1 VLDAVSSQSSIIR
14 TTTGMWLA
22 GGKYFGFE
30 GCGDRSGCCPL
41 NCTHVWNYEQS
52 LAFLF
57 PGLERGMRDTDF
69 MTNVRPDGSMIFR
82 TSLPINSGEFWD
94 FKPAADGQM
103 GRIISLYRDWQLSG
117 DTAFLKKLWP
127 KAKKALEFA
136 WVKWDADKDG
146 LMEGEQHNTYDIE
159 FYGPNSMMG
168 GFYLGALLA
177 GSKMAE
183 AVGDKAAAASYRAV
197 YEKGRK
203 AYDATLWN
211 GEYYV
216 QKYAQVMEKKYQY
229 GEGCLSDQLLGQ
241 WLGMISGLG
250 RYLPADRL
258 RSALDAVYKHNF
270 KTDFRDFSN
279 VQRTYALGDEQGL
292 LLCSWPRGGRPP
304 LPFIYSDEVWTGI
317 EYQVASHLIYEG
329 LVDEGLSVVKAV
341 RDRHDGRKRNPW
353 DEVECG
359 HHYAR
364 AMSSWGVLLALS
376 GFSYSA
382 PEKRMGFEPRLNADD
397 FKTIWTTG
405 SGWGTF
411 AQKLTPAGAGTA
423 SLSVRQGEL
432 TLKEFSFSTP
442 IPLETKTAFTV
453 KSGAAGRAVRVTV
466 KRDGTRVILVL
477 AAPVV
482 LKTGETLEI
491 GF

>member
-1 VLDAVSSQSSIIR
+1 MTQPTPKGASPNLCPDALMAISQPTITLDPPVKAPQDTATLPR
-14 TTTGMWLA
+14 LLA
-22 GGKYFGFE
+22 GI
-30 GCGDRSGCCPL
+30 
-41 NCTHVWNYEQS
+41 
-52 LAFLF
+52 
-57 PGLERGMRDTDF
+57 
-69 MTNVRPDGSMIFR
+69 RPDGAMIFR
-82 TSLPINSGEFWD
+82 TSLPLDSGEFWD

-103 GRIISLYRDWQLSG
+103 GRIISLYRDWQISG
-117 DTAFLKKLWP
+117 DTAFLKKVWP
-127 KAKKALEFA
+127 KAKKALEYA

-177 GSKMAE
+177 GSKMAD
-183 AVGDKAAAASYRAV
+183 AVGDTSAAASYRSV

-203 AYDATLWN
+203 AYDTTLWN

-229 GEGCLSDQLLGQ
+229 GDGCLSDQLLGQ
-241 WLGMISGLG
+241 WLGMVSGLG
-250 RYLPADRL
+250 RYLPADRV
-258 RSALDAVYKHNF
+258 RSALAAIYKHNF
-270 KTDFRDFSN
+270 LTDFREFSN

-317 EYQVASHLIYEG
+317 EYQVASHLAYEG

-341 RDRHDGRKRNPW
+341 RDRYDGRKRNPW

-376 GFSYSA
+376 GYSYSA
-382 PEKRMGFEPRLNADD
+382 PEMRMGFDPRMNADD
-397 FKTIWTTG
+397 FKTVWTSG
-405 SGWGTF
+405 MGWGTYSQKF
-411 AQKLTPAGAGTA
+411 AEGGAG
-423 SLSVRQGEL
+423 SLGISVHQGEL
-432 TLKEFSFSTP
+432 KLKEFAFTAPAS
-442 IPLETKTAFTV
+442 LKGKTAISV
-453 KSGAAGRAVRVTV
+453 KAAAAGKPMKLSIKRDGNRVTV
-466 KRDGTRVILVL
+466 
-477 AAPVV
+477 AFSAPVLV
-482 LKTGETLEI
+482 KAGETLAIE
-491 GF
+491 F